1 MHACGN
7 RLQCSLVGIASEFA
21 NSAFAVPSVEG
32 ELKVEIL
39 EFKSVSILLP
49 LSTDCLNLDQI
60 ALNLVDITTL
70 VISLTWEAR
79 NDTNTAGSARSGM
92 HRVTNASHQVMY
104 AHWGQSKTPWKRWR
118 GRKRNDAFLIIR
130 KRSISKTYWCGQ
142 GLKKLFCKFAAGLLS
157 PSDAEF
163 TIVHMLYNK
172 YILRNVLVYS
182 IAVNFSS
189 CAVF

>member
-70 VISLTWEAR
+70 VISLMWEAR
-79 NDTNTAGSARSGM
+79 NDTNIAGSARSGM

-142 GLKKLFCKFAAGLLS
+142 GLKYCFANLRPVYWARRMPKSLLFICC
-157 PSDAEF
+157 
-163 TIVHMLYNK
+163 TINIFYGTFWCIV
-172 YILRNVLVYS
+172 
-182 IAVNFSS
+182 
-189 CAVF
+189 